1 MTWILTRLGDEPSQ
15 AFIIDRDMV
24 VGRHAN
30 ADIILDSQEVSR
42 KHAGIG
48 LNDAGIYVVDL
59 GSANGT
65 FINNETF
72 SGEYQLKAGDT
83 IRFAHIEFR
92 VSVQENNTDVS
103 ENNSTNNEQQNTAQQ
118 TTADNHAI
126 ENNTVDNSIAQ
137 QMNEQGMP
145 SLTERAQDIQV
156 SREGM
161 PQNIS
166 IPKPAPIPEGVDVNQ
181 PQPVAITEQ
190 DKIPSD
196 IEQDKEE
203 KKSAKVGLISIIVL
217 IILAIIA
224 WVALK

>member
-1 MTWILTRLGDEPSQ
+1 MTWILTRLGDDTSQ

-83 IRFAHIEFR
+83 IRFAHIEFQ

-103 ENNSTNNEQQNTAQQ
+103 ENNSTNNEQQ
-118 TTADNHAI
+118 TTADNHTT

-217 IILAIIA
+217 IIFAIIA

>member
-1 MTWILTRLGDEPSQ
+1 MWIFTRLDTNHKIMIE
-15 AFIIDRDMV
+15 RDIV
-24 VGRHAN
+24 IGRHTN
-30 ADIILDSQEVSR
+30 SDIFLDSQEISH
-42 KHAGIG
+42 KHAGIN
-48 LNDAGIYVVDL
+48 LNDAGIYIIDL
-59 GSANGT
+59 NSSNGT
-65 FINNETF
+65 FVN
-72 SGEYQLKAGDT
+72 GERITGKYQLKNGDN
-83 IRFAHIEFR
+83 IRFANIEFR
-92 VSVQENNTDVS
+92 VATQENNADVR
-103 ENNSTNNEQQNTAQQ
+103 ENNSTNNEQQ
-118 TTADNHAI
+118 TTADNYAI
-126 ENNTVDNSIAQ
+126 KNNSVDNSIAQ

-145 SLTERAQDIQV
+145 SLTERAQDVQV